1 MLLFSVLKAACP
13 NCQADGI
20 SRVASLRPPS
30 RCSACGAEVVRAP
43 HPLGDAIDV
52 VGPPFFVVSL
62 LLSFFHWSL
71 WPLFVV
77 VAGVL
82 VANARIPLMLK
93 PEEAP
98 ESAADRAEQSRER

>member
-13 NCQADGI
+13 NCQADGV
-20 SRVASLRPPS
+20 SRIASLRPPS
-30 RCSACGAEVVRAP
+30 RCSACGADVVRVP

-71 WPLFVV
+71 WPVIVV
-77 VAGVL
+77 VASVFA
-82 VANARIPLMLK
+82 ANARIPLTLK
-93 PEEAP
+93 SEVGMENEAP
-98 ESAADRAEQSRER
+98 TKGP